1 MPIQYILANLLAANE
16 GATGVLFLDDTGET
30 VDLSCSAATTPY
42 DLKVMG
48 AYLGIYLRQIEAVS
62 ERTRLGEMRLIHI
75 ERGELHVFAIPLP
88 EGYHVA
94 LVQSRPALV
103 ARARQTLAV
112 AAHELRREFFPESV
126 RR

>member
-1 MPIQYILANLLAANE
+1 MATEYILANLLAAND
-16 GATGVLFLDDTGET
+16 GAEGVLFLDDTGET
-30 VDLSCSAATTPY
+30 VDLSCSSSTTPY

-48 AYLGIYLRQIEAVS
+48 AYLGIYLRQIEEVS

-75 ERGELHVFAIPLP
+75 ERGGLHVFAVPLP

-103 ARARQTLAV
+103 ARARRSLDV
-112 AAHELRREFFPESV
+112 AAHELRQEFFPEV
-126 RR
+126 